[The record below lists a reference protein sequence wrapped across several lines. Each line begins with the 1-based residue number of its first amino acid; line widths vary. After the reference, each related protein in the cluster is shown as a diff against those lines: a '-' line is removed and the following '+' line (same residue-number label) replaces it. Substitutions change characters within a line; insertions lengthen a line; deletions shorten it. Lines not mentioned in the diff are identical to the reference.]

1 MTATTYA
8 PARVRHVLLTL
19 GVRAAVL
26 GAFPGRSMHVLGAC
40 AEPPLG
46 AAPALPDRRGQ
57 PFEPQLGQPSRMGP
71 STSR

>member
-8 PARVRHVLLTL
+8 RTRVRHVLLTL

-40 AEPPLG
+40 GGPPLG
-46 AAPALPDRRGQ
+46 VAPALPDRRGQ
-57 PFEPQLGQPSRMGP
+57 LFGPQLGQPIRMDPG
-71 STSR
+71 TSR